1 MESRIKNRSG
11 ICRNG
16 QKAVYASVAAIVLIS
31 STRPFVAFAGNT
43 NIVVD
48 NQTENE
54 SLEVEVSVGGI
65 PCLIS
70 ADTGFRYNMD
80 VSAKKVYVDARV
92 SKDIYGYYDLSYE
105 PEVDIRD
112 GGIIR
117 ITVAYS
123 KQYGDE
129 GEEEAFDLDGR
140 LELEQWN
147 PDTYDDRLPDTGME
161 EFDLSSDTTD
171 AGTLVIQ
178 CQPVNAFD
186 EVVLTLMDENY
197 KTYQIPLHMEPYFFR
212 AKVKLPVGKYRESG
226 SPEVKF
232 NEYASPDST
241 FSYAW
246 AHKGGTAF
254 GGFFDIKAGE
264 ETRISDL
271 VIKTVKGGEA
281 MDTDSRY
288 YYNKKVYEEESRAEQ
303 ELDARFKEK
312 TYQSLVLNE
321 EVSVADDNQDM
332 GGGLRKIMEAVPMIL
347 KVMASISLLV
357 VLSIGI
363 RRVHERYQ
371 YNNRM
376 Y

>member
-80 VSAKKVYVDARV
+80 VSAEKVYVDARI
-92 SKDIYGYYDLSYE
+92 SKDIYGDYDLFYE
-105 PEVDIRD
+105 PVVDLRD
-112 GGIIR
+112 GGIVR

-123 KQYGDE
+123 KQYGDD
-129 GEEEAFDLDGR
+129 GEEEASDL
-140 LELEQWN
+140 
-147 PDTYDDRLPDTGME
+147 DDRLPDTGME
-161 EFDLSSDTTD
+161 EFDLSSGTTD

-186 EVVLTLMDENY
+186 EVILTLMDENY

-226 SPEVKF
+226 SPKVKF

-246 AHKGGTAF
+246 AHTGGTAF

-347 KVMASISLLV
+347 KVMASISLLA

-371 YNNRM
+371 DNNRM